1 MVVCM
6 NASTFS
12 RHWEGTY
19 PALMEHLVS
28 VSATLVNKGIED
40 GYRVGLI
47 SNGCLAH
54 ADQPF
59 RIPPGRSPRQLATL
73 LEALAGVTPVVTAP
87 FERFLMR
94 ELPKVAYGATLVI
107 VTGVTSRELA
117 KALTKVRQ
125 RGRPITLLSF
135 AQQPP
140 PEIEGI
146 RIFHLPFKEQVVAE
160 D

>member
-1 MVVCM
+1 M

-19 PALMEHLVS
+19 PALLEHLIS

-59 RIPPGRSPRQLATL
+59 RIPPGRSPKQLTIL
-73 LEALAGVTPVVTAP
+73 LESCTGVTPVVTSP

-94 ELPKVAYGATLVI
+94 ELPKVSYGATLVI
-107 VTGVTSRELA
+107 VTGVTNRELA
-117 KALTKVRQ
+117 KALVQVKQ

-135 AQQPP
+135 AKKAP

-146 RIFHLPFKEQVVAE
+146 RTFHLPFMEDVVAE
-160 D
+160 S